1 MKMADFYPYLVSSLP
16 MLHFGMKPPFSFE
29 RFLEICR
36 EFIPAHDYIVLC
48 NLPEPA
54 RYPEDRSQQET
65 VRHWVEFDTT
75 LRNELVKARSQRIHR
90 EPSSYLRPRA
100 SPDPMVAAAATAAVA
115 NPSLLAAEMS
125 LDEVRW
131 KALDELAAGH
141 HFDLGLLI
149 TYALKLLILI
159 RWEPIHNADPGSI
172 LEHALQKARG

>member
-1 MKMADFYPYLVSSLP
+1 
-16 MLHFGMKPPFSFE
+16 MKPPFSFE
-29 RFLEICR
+29 GFLGMCR

-54 RYPEDRSQQET
+54 RYQEDRSRQET
-65 VRHWVEFDTT
+65 VRRWIEFDTT
-75 LRNELVKARSQRIHR
+75 LRNELVKVRSQRVHR
-90 EPSSYLRPRA
+90 EPSSSLRPGA
-100 SPDPMVAAAATAAVA
+100 SPDPTLTAAATAALA

-141 HFDLGLLI
+141 HFDLVLLI

-172 LEHALQKARG
+172 LEHTLQKARG